1 MAAGINETRIGS
13 VLDIGET
20 ALRRYYREELGK
32 AAIRADH
39 LVGRTLFMQATGG
52 GEKGDWKQAVPACTI
67 FWAKTRMGYRVPDSW
82 GEEYDEEGRR
92 VIRVINS
99 PETTRLSPPRPNGGG
114 SNGDGSDLRNRHA
127 RTARLAQSMIATR

>member
-1 MAAGINETRIGS
+1 MRQGRGRKHIPTAESRRFVEEMAAAGINETRIGS

-67 FWAKTRMGYRVPDSW
+67 SG
-82 GEEYDEEGRR
+82 
-92 VIRVINS
+92 
-99 PETTRLSPPRPNGGG
+99 PRPAWAIAFPTAGV
-114 SNGDGSDLRNRHA
+114 RN
-127 RTARLAQSMIATR
+127 MTRKGAG